1 MPYANVKMIMTKINL
16 SSNLREE
23 VGKKIGKKRAEGK
36 IPAVVYGH
44 GIKPKNLWINNLD
57 LTRVYREVGE
67 NTIIELE
74 AEDKKKMNVLIQE
87 IQSDPVSGN
96 FIHVDFF
103 QVRMDEKIEKEVP
116 LEFIGEAPAVKESGG
131 ILIRSLDEI
140 PVKCL
145 PADLPSKID
154 VDISALKTFDDYIKA
169 KDLPIS
175 NSVQIQIDPETIVA
189 LVAAPRSDE
198 EMAKL
203 DEKVEEDVTK
213 VAGVVKEKDNQEEK
227 SEK

>member
-1 MPYANVKMIMTKINL
+1 MTKINL
-16 SSNLREE
+16 RSKLREE
-23 VGKKIGKKRAEGK
+23 VGKNIGKRRAEGK

-57 LTRVYREVGE
+57 LSRVYREVGE

-74 AEDKKKMNVLIQE
+74 TDDKKKINVLIQE
-87 IQSDPVSGN
+87 IQADPVTGN

-116 LEFIGEAPAVKESGG
+116 LEFVGEAPAVKESGG

-145 PADLPSKID
+145 PADLPAKIEVD
-154 VDISALKTFDDYIKA
+154 VSVLRTFDDYIKA

-175 NSVQIQIDPETIVA
+175 NLVKIQIDPETMVA
-189 LVAAPRSDE
+189 LVAPPRSDE

-213 VAGVVKEKDNQEEK
+213 VAGVVKESDNQEEK
-227 SEK
+227 SE